1 MPKEW
6 KAAYEIMMA
15 WDREEVRDLTTR
27 LAVIFGDDRAIE
39 YLQKQLTDRDAP
51 LVRRQSALKS
61 LLPTQTPDLLPKIQ
75 FLLDELPMRAS
86 ALQALAAYA
95 DPKTPALILERYAK
109 LDADEKSDAISTL
122 ASRPA
127 YALALL
133 DAVADKTVARQDL
146 SAFAVRQL
154 LALNDKKVTAR
165 VNEVWGT
172 LRPASQEKAALT
184 VKYKKLLTADALR
197 QANLSHGRLVYAKN
211 CASCHKLFGEGGAIG
226 PELTGSQRANLDYVL
241 ENMLDPSAVVPR
253 EYQVSIITTDSGRTL
268 TGIVKEE
275 TERAVTVQ
283 TQNEVVI
290 VPKNEI
296 ELRRQSN
303 LSMMPE
309 GMFERLTF
317 DEVRDLVG
325 YLGAR
330 NRRRSRNNRNHAC
343 CFALADPSQ
352 GTLRALNGT

>member
-1 MPKEW
+1 
-6 KAAYEIMMA
+6 
-15 WDREEVRDLTTR
+15 
-27 LAVIFGDDRAIE
+27 
-39 YLQKQLTDRDAP
+39 
-51 LVRRQSALKS
+51 
-61 LLPTQTPDLLPKIQ
+61 
-75 FLLDELPMRAS
+75 MRAA

-95 DPKTPALILERYAK
+95 DPNTPSLILKRYAK
-109 LDADEKSDAISTL
+109 LTPDEKSDAISTL

-184 VKYKKLLTADALR
+184 AKYKRLLTADTLR
-197 QANLSHGRLVYAKN
+197 QANLSHGRLVYAKH
-211 CASCHKLFGEGGAIG
+211 CAACHKLFGEGGNIG

-290 VPKNEI
+290 VPKDEI

-317 DEVRDLVG
+317 DEVRDLVA
-325 YLGAR
+325 YLA
-330 NRRRSRNNRNHAC
+330 SK
-343 CFALADPSQ
+343 
-352 GTLRALNGT
+352 

>member
-1 MPKEW
+1 MPSGWDE
-6 KAAYEIMMA
+6 AYPKLA
-15 WDREEVRDLTTR
+15 GSASAEVRER
-27 LAVIFGDDRAIE
+27 AMALAVLFGDERALE
-39 YLQKQLTDRDAP
+39 SLRQVVADAKGPASARRTALQT
-51 LVRRQSALKS
+51 LVANQPPKLVAMLHS
-61 LLPTQTPDLLPKIQ
+61 LLEEPA
-75 FLLDELPMRAS
+75 MRGP
-86 ALQALAAYA
+86 ALQGLAAYA
-95 DPKTPALILERYAK
+95 DPKTPSLILQRYAK
-109 LDADEKSDAISTL
+109 LTADEKSDAVSTL
-122 ASRPA
+122 ASRPT

-184 VKYKKLLTADALR
+184 AKYKKLLTADTLK
-197 QANLSHGRLVYAKN
+197 QANLSHGRLVYAKH
-211 CASCHKLFGEGGAIG
+211 CAVCHKLFGEGGNIG

-290 VPKNEI
+290 VPKDEI
-296 ELRRQSN
+296 DIRRQSN

-325 YLGAR
+325 YLA
-330 NRRRSRNNRNHAC
+330 SPQQVP
-343 CFALADPSQ
+343 LTKQP
-352 GTLRALNGT
+352 